1 MKILSFDPSGS
12 FHEGKG
18 TTGWA
23 LFVDKELKEF
33 GEIKASDY
41 MLKQE
46 YFSAHDDL
54 ILNHYPDI
62 IVIES
67 YKLFG
72 HKAKQQSGSNLE
84 TPQLIGFI
92 EMVAFRLNI
101 KVVFQDP
108 SQKIR
113 VADDILTR
121 MGVFEKKGNKY
132 YCQGKQ
138 TNLHMRDAIRH
149 GIFYIRYKLKDD
161 SSAL

>member
-1 MKILSFDPSGS
+1 MTKVLSFDPSGNFS
-12 FHEGKG
+12 EGKG

-23 LFVDKELKEF
+23 VFKQKDLSHF

-46 YFSAHDDL
+46 YFSAHQDL
-54 ILNHYPDI
+54 IEETMPNV

-72 HKAKQQSGSNLE
+72 HKAKQQSGSSLE

-92 EMVAFRLNI
+92 EMVAFQHNI
-101 KVVFQDP
+101 PVVFQDP
-108 SQKIR
+108 SSKVR

-121 MGVFEKKGNKY
+121 MGVFEKKGRSY
-132 YCQGKQ
+132 YCQGHK
-138 TNLHMRDAIRH
+138 TSLHERDSIRH
-149 GIFYIRYKLKDD
+149 GIFYIRYKLKEEVK
-161 SSAL
+161 